1 MGSTITRMT
10 WIVAFTVAFALVSTL
25 VYRGSH
31 AALSATTANAGNIWS
46 AFGISLSDNDGG
58 TALFSVSGLLPGDSG
73 AKCLRV
79 TYEGDDAP
87 DGVRLYADVDGTDS
101 SGVGTGQLPANLDL
115 TISYDGDGPA
125 ATDCTGFV
133 SDGTLATVALGSMPD
148 DYTDGVELTSGGG
161 DWQPADG
168 ESRTFRI
175 QYALPIAAA
184 ATVQGDNAT
193 ATFTWEAQKS

>member
-1 MGSTITRMT
+1 M
-10 WIVAFTVAFALVSTL
+10 
-25 VYRGSH
+25 
-31 AALSATTANAGNIWS
+31 
-46 AFGISLSDNDGG
+46 
-58 TALFSVSGLLPGDSG
+58 
-73 AKCLRV
+73 
-79 TYEGDDAP
+79 
-87 DGVRLYADVDGTDS
+87 
-101 SGVGTGQLPANLDL
+101 
-115 TISYDGDGPA
+115 
-125 ATDCTGFV
+125 